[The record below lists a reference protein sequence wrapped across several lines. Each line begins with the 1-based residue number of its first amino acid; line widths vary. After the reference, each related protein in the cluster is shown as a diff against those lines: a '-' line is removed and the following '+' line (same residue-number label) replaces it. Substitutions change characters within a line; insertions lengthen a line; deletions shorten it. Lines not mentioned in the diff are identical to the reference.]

1 MEPMRIGPRLS
12 VAAVSHVGRRQ
23 NNEDFHRVL
32 PLETPAGLLLLLA
45 VADGM
50 GGLEAGE
57 WASKLAIEALSEAAR
72 GYAEHLQSGRPA
84 VGLARVMEKGFLLA
98 RRRVEREAERP
109 GRRGMGTTLTAFLY
123 ADWLKEGVVGHI
135 GDSRAYR
142 FGPTGVFRLTE
153 DHSWVAERL
162 KEGVLTRTEAE
173 RHPYRNVLTRALGCL
188 LYTSPS
194 PRD

>member
-1 MEPMRIGPRLS
+1 MGRVYYGGVERTYLYRGRILNL
-12 VAAVSHVGRRQ
+12 ALEGRY
-23 NNEDFHRVL
+23 EIVEHK
-32 PLETPAGLLLLLA
+32 PA
-45 VADGM
+45 VAV
-50 GGLEAGE
+50 
-57 WASKLAIEALSEAAR
+57 IALREGR
-72 GYAEHLQSGRPA
+72 MLFVRQMRPA

-123 ADWLKEGVVGHI
+123 ADWIKEGVVGHI

-162 KEGVLTRTEAE
+162 KEVADCDT
-173 RHPYRNVLTRALGCL
+173 V
-188 LYTSPS
+188 
-194 PRD
+194 